1 MKKKN
6 SARKKFTKSKKK
18 NDKKVKNLNVLNWS
32 AYKMSRSW
40 KRKQDC
46 FVQFFLF
53 HFCYF
58 NRSFLCSQAVVEIVV
73 VVFISPFKSRLCWF
87 ALARFAISSKLR
99 AKQAAQIEWQK
110 AIRIENLRIKRKKK
124 LGKAKK
130 PTHNNRVHR
139 WENEL
144 RIRFEDDDDVVD
156 DAEEKKNST
165 LWLVF
170 FLLNENK

>member
-1 MKKKN
+1 MHTKWKKKN

-110 AIRIENLRIKRKKK
+110 AIRIENLRIKRKKNWEK
-124 LGKAKK
+124 QRSQHTTTEYIDGKMSCEYDSKMMTMLSMMLKK
-130 PTHNNRVHR
+130 
-139 WENEL
+139 
-144 RIRFEDDDDVVD
+144 
-156 DAEEKKNST
+156 KKIQLFGS
-165 LWLVF
+165 LF
-170 FLLNENK
+170 FF